1 MRVPAV
7 FIVTVMMSFCVPT
20 FADGM
25 QSPAQATATAE
36 SSAQELEAKGD
47 AFRSQKDFNSALDMY
62 RKATQKT
69 PKNAVLWNKIGM
81 VELQIGAM
89 ATGQERS
96 YHFMIARDNF
106 QKAVKLKKDYAEAV
120 NNIGVIYF
128 QQEQYKKAIKQ
139 YQKALDI
146 RQSAS
151 FHSNLGSVYFAQ
163 KNYDLALK
171 EYMEALRMDPDVFER
186 TSATGISGRVG
197 RPEDR
202 ANYAMML
209 ARLYAQAGDVDHS
222 ILQIRNALE
231 NGYQQLDPLY
241 KDADFA
247 EVRKDPRFAELMA
260 NKPTPLPD

>member
-7 FIVTVMMSFCVPT
+7 STLLALVLCWPTVAAT
-20 FADGM
+20 GL
-25 QSPAQATATAE
+25 QSPVQAQSTVQLN
-36 SSAQELEAKGD
+36 AQELEAKGD
-47 AFRSQKDFNSALDMY
+47 AFRSQKDFTSALEMY
-62 RKATQKT
+62 RRAAQKT

-81 VELQIGAM
+81 VELQVGAM

-96 YHFMIARDNF
+96 YHFMIAKDNF
-106 QKAVKLKKDYAEAV
+106 QKAVKLNKDYAEAV

-139 YQKALDI
+139 YQRALAI

-163 KNYDLALK
+163 KKYDLALK
-171 EYMEALRMDPDVFER
+171 EYMEALRLDPEVFER
-186 TSATGISGRVG
+186 TSATGISSRVG

-222 ILQIRNALE
+222 LLQIRNALE
-231 NGYQQLDPLY
+231 NGYKQLDPLY
-241 KDADFA
+241 QDADFA